1 MFKDNSPTY
10 MAAFH
15 VPCVWIQDLVLKR
28 RPAQGLVVDSNRLIH
43 KHQTSALIHLY
54 SMKTIVGTNEPPSIT
69 YNLNILAKMRTYR
82 VLPILMLVQAA
93 NLREHRATCPPH
105 LIKHPAVISGAK

>member
-28 RPAQGLVVDSNRLIH
+28 RPAQGLLLGPNRLIH
-43 KHQTSALIHLY
+43 KQQPSALINLNN
-54 SMKTIVGTNEPPSIT
+54 MKTIVGSNEPT

-82 VLPILMLVQAA
+82 VLPILMPVQAA
-93 NLREHRATCPPH
+93 NLRERHGTCSPH
-105 LIKHPAVISGAK
+105 LIKHTQQ